1 MGQYFLLRRS
11 GLFSL
16 GKEDV
21 FGVPNGDFSD
31 EGAKSDS
38 FSAKEIVR
46 FLPSGAKPYT
56 KLIAASTREANVF
69 ERSNIKNKYIFFKY
83 TYIYPFFLFLLK
95 K

>member
-1 MGQYFLLRRS
+1 VGQYFLLRRS

-56 KLIAASTREANVF
+56 KLIASTREANVF

-83 TYIYPFFLFLLK
+83 TYPFFLF
-95 K
+95 